1 VSVRVRAQPSERGM
15 GKPGFPTPPPAGGCG
30 RAQPSERGM
39 GTPGFP
45 TPPPAGGCGRAQP
58 SQEAPYVHPVD
69 VRRDRIDGWGDTRA
83 WERGRSA
90 LVASPRARRPCS
102 QAQGEHVRRRGRGRP
117 ADRTVA
123 TYGMLRRQDRV
134 WLRACCQQH
143 ACCDMSG
150 SRCGSAIRDGTR
162 CRWDSA
168 GGACVPVADAGCG
181 SSRTRRSEQDWGRQ
195 APRVT
200 ALMSGT
206 RRRQAR

>member
-30 RAQPSERGM
+30 RAQPSQEEPFFIPSVCGAVA
-39 GTPGFP
+39 P
-45 TPPPAGGCGRAQP
+45 TAGL
-58 SQEAPYVHPVD
+58 
-69 VRRDRIDGWGDTRA
+69 IRA

-90 LVASPRARRPCS
+90 LVVSTRARRPCS
-102 QAQGEHVRRRGRGRP
+102 QAQGEHVCRRGRGRP
-117 ADRTVA
+117 VDQAVA
-123 TYGMLRRQDRV
+123 TYGMSRRQDRV
-134 WLRACCQQH
+134 WLRACCQRH

-200 ALMSGT
+200 ALMSGM